1 MAYHQVMVMAIEAQ
15 TVPLTSDTDG
25 VLRVGG
31 TRVTLE
37 TLYQAF
43 QSGATAEEIS
53 VRFDVLRLADIYA
66 VIGYCLSHA
75 DQVAA
80 YLSEREHIAVETRQ
94 MTGVGQSGMAIRQR
108 LERRRTLGA

>member
-1 MAYHQVMVMAIEAQ
+1 MAYDQGMVMAIEAQ
-15 TVPLTSDTDG
+15 TVPLTSDADG
-25 VLRVGG
+25 VVRVGG

-75 DQVAA
+75 EPVAA
-80 YLSEREHIAVETRQ
+80 YLSEREHIAVGTREIAA
-94 MTGVGQSGMAIRQR
+94 TGGSGMAIRQR
-108 LERRRTLGA
+108 LERRRALGA